1 MNKVNYKKIEKYM
14 LSCMKS
20 CDIAHDAEH
29 IYRVLYNALEISKEY
44 DVDKDVLIASCLLHD
59 IGRNLE
65 LNETGSNHSDE
76 GGKLAYEFLIS
87 NGWPKS
93 KANHVKDCIITHTY
107 QLNMLPE
114 SIEAK
119 IVFDADKLDLS
130 GAIGI
135 ARYIAYSGI
144 VSQQLYSMAE
154 SGGLLSVEQD
164 KESSFF
170 KGYHL
175 ELKNID
181 DRLHTPEAKKMFVER
196 KKEHSDI
203 YNRLLNEVTESH
215 HYGYETLELI
225 LDK

>member
-1 MNKVNYKKIEKYM
+1 MDKVSYKKIEKYM
-14 LSCMKS
+14 FLCMKT
-20 CDIAHDAEH
+20 CDIAHDAGH
-29 IYRVLYNALEISKEY
+29 IYRVLYNALEISKKY

-59 IGRNLE
+59 IGRNFA
-65 LNETGSNHSDE
+65 LNESGSNHSDE

-87 NGWPKS
+87 TGWPEI
-93 KANHVKDCIITHTY
+93 KANQVKDCIVTHTY
-107 QLNMLPE
+107 RINMLPR

-119 IVFDADKLDLS
+119 IVSDADKLDLS

-144 VSQQLYSMAE
+144 VSQKLYSMAE
-154 SGGLLSVEQD
+154 SGTILSAEQD

-181 DRLHTPEAKKMFVER
+181 DRLHTMEAKKLFAER

-203 YNRLLNEVTESH
+203 YNRLLNEVTERH
-215 HYGYETLELI
+215 QNGYETLKMF